1 MNQSP
6 DERSP
11 LSGTAADQSLADQ
24 GIAASGVGGSGNSP
38 ARWPLWLGMAISI
51 LCLLA
56 SIGIGGTILH
66 NQVSL
71 EDRTRDDAVWSIY
84 KLDREAV
91 SLSSSIARYRVAGPA
106 DRASIW
112 NEVLQNYELL
122 YSRTYIFRRGDF
134 QRHLMTL
141 PAVPLLADELMS
153 QIEYLDLRLEK
164 WRHGPVFEGT
174 GPVQG
179 AQADDASA
187 DIDAAQRSQ
196 VLGPEGRE
204 AAEFQQ
210 LSDALGDT
218 TQTLLLRV
226 RARLAEELAHERQSR
241 DSLVQLMLLLLALM
255 LLATLM
261 VCRQVW
267 LQARGREQAR
277 LQMLAMSSALKHE
290 AARAEQASRAKS
302 EFLAT
307 MSHEIRT
314 PLNGVIGMSELLL
327 AEPLQ
332 SSAHRYAS
340 SLRDSGEV
348 LMGLVDDVLDFSKIE
363 AGKLSV
369 ERRPFELHTAIDGV
383 IDLLLPQMDSTRIVF
398 DDRRSAQLPEQVMG
412 DSVRLRQVLLNLLSN
427 AFKFTEQGR
436 VCLLVEALPAGRVR
450 FEVDDTGIGVS
461 EEQAAQLFEPFTQG
475 DASTARRFG
484 GTGLGL
490 SISRRLVELMG
501 GRLGLKQRP
510 GKGAC
515 FWFELP
521 LPRAAALKRP
531 AFTSAPLPLSRG
543 EHVLVVDDNHINR
556 EVAHSMLSGLGYTV
570 TTVDSGEAAL
580 AWYAR
585 QRDTV
590 LVLLDLRMP
599 GLDGFAVARRWRAM
613 EHSDRRAP
621 SLIVAMTANVAAGE
635 RARCLSAGMNDFLS
649 KPIRRQQLASML
661 ARWQSGSQDLGEWR
675 VNALASTQ
683 PFDPIN
689 YSPTTERPPH
699 FEAPPETGEA
709 LARAASLLAS
719 LDSPAARRRMIHEA
733 QARATEAEA
742 EAETETEAEAEADKV
757 SEPSAAGPI
766 ERREPE
772 GKGESEGEGERERE
786 GAEGGH
792 TRMNTGESWTSGG
805 SAAELAQA
813 ATPALRD
820 ELDADSIAALEAAFE
835 EQLEQQSQRLSRT
848 VDHMDLKQLQHEAHL
863 LKGSAA
869 TLDHDLLRDAALQ
882 LELLLASDTPR
893 TRIEAA
899 VAALLAEIRDHR
911 IAHDAG
917 QAWR

>member
-204 AAEFQQ
+204 AAEFQK
-210 LSDALGDT
+210 LSDALADT

-709 LARAASLLAS
+709 LARAASLVAS
-719 LDSPAARRRMIHEA
+719 LDSPAARRRMIHEV

-742 EAETETEAEAEADKV
+742 EAETEAEADKV
-757 SEPSAAGPI
+757 SEPAAADRV

-772 GKGESEGEGERERE
+772 GEGERE
-786 GAEGGH
+786 GADGGY
-792 TRMNTGESWTSGG
+792 TRMNTEESWTSGG

-813 ATPALRD
+813 ATPALQD

-835 EQLEQQSQRLSRT
+835 EQLEQQSQRLSRA

-899 VAALLAEIRDHR
+899 VAALLAEISDHR

>member
-204 AAEFQQ
+204 AAEFQK
-210 LSDALGDT
+210 LSDALADT

-277 LQMLAMSSALKHE
+277 QQMLAMSSALKHE

-683 PFDPIN
+683 PFDPIS

-699 FEAPPETGEA
+699 FEAPPVTGEA
-709 LARAASLLAS
+709 LARAASLVAS
-719 LDSPAARRRMIHEA
+719 LDSPASRRRMIHEA

-742 EAETETEAEAEADKV
+742 EAETEAEADKV
-757 SEPSAAGPI
+757 SEPSAADRV
-766 ERREPE
+766 ERREYA
-772 GKGESEGEGERERE
+772 GEDESERE
-786 GAEGGH
+786 GEEGGH
-792 TRMNTGESWTSGG
+792 TSMNTREAWTSGG

-835 EQLEQQSQRLSRT
+835 EQLEQQSQRLSRA

-917 QAWR
+917 QTWR

>member
-1 MNQSP
+1 MTWSHAVNQSP

-24 GIAASGVGGSGNSP
+24 GIAASGVAGSGNAP

-91 SLSSSIARYRVAGPA
+91 SLSSSIARFRVAGPA

-153 QIEYLDLRLEK
+153 QIEYLDLRLKK
-164 WRHGPVFEGT
+164 WRHGPVFEGS

-179 AQADDASA
+179 AQADDAFP
-187 DIDAAQRSQ
+187 DNDAAQRSQ

-210 LSDALGDT
+210 LSDALADT

-277 LQMLAMSSALKHE
+277 QQMLAMSSALKHE

-501 GRLGLKQRP
+501 GRLGLKHRP

-709 LARAASLLAS
+709 LARAASLVAS

-733 QARATEAEA
+733 QTRATEAEA
-742 EAETETEAEAEADKV
+742 ETETEAEADKV
-757 SEPSAAGPI
+757 SEPSAADRI

-772 GKGESEGEGERERE
+772 GEGERE
-786 GAEGGH
+786 GADGGH

-835 EQLEQQSQRLSRT
+835 EQLEQQSQRLSRA

>member
-179 AQADDASA
+179 AQADDALP
-187 DIDAAQRSQ
+187 DNDAAQRSQ

-521 LPRAAALKRP
+521 LPRTAALKRP

-683 PFDPIN
+683 PFDPIS

-699 FEAPPETGEA
+699 FEAPPVTGEA
-709 LARAASLLAS
+709 LARAASLVAS

-742 EAETETEAEAEADKV
+742 EAETETEAEAEADKA

-772 GKGESEGEGERERE
+772 GKGESEGEGERE

-792 TRMNTGESWTSGG
+792 TSMNTREAWTSGG
-805 SAAELAQA
+805 SAAELAQSV
-813 ATPALRD
+813 TPALRD

-835 EQLEQQSQRLSRT
+835 EQLEQQSQRLSRA

>member
-24 GIAASGVGGSGNSP
+24 GIAASGVAGSGNAP

-91 SLSSSIARYRVAGPA
+91 SLSSSIARFRVAGPA

-164 WRHGPVFEGT
+164 WRHGPVFEGS

-210 LSDALGDT
+210 LSDALADT

-277 LQMLAMSSALKHE
+277 QQMLAMSSALKHE

-501 GRLGLKQRP
+501 GRLGLKHRP

-709 LARAASLLAS
+709 LARAASLVAS

-733 QARATEAEA
+733 QTRATEAEA
-742 EAETETEAEAEADKV
+742 EAETETEAEADKV
-757 SEPSAAGPI
+757 SEPSAADRI

-772 GKGESEGEGERERE
+772 GEGERE
-786 GAEGGH
+786 GADGGH

-835 EQLEQQSQRLSRT
+835 EQLEQQSQRLSRA

>member
-196 VLGPEGRE
+196 VLGPEGRD
-204 AAEFQQ
+204 AAEFQK
-210 LSDALGDT
+210 LSDALADT

-689 YSPTTERPPH
+689 YSPTTERPPR

-709 LARAASLLAS
+709 LARAASLVAS

-742 EAETETEAEAEADKV
+742 ETETEAEADKV
-757 SEPSAAGPI
+757 SEPSAADRV
-766 ERREPE
+766 ERREYA
-772 GKGESEGEGERERE
+772 GEDESERE
-786 GAEGGH
+786 GEEGGH
-792 TRMNTGESWTSGG
+792 TSMRTGESWTSGG
-805 SAAELAQA
+805 SAAELAQSV
-813 ATPALRD
+813 TPALRD

-835 EQLEQQSQRLSRT
+835 EQLEQQSQRLSRA

>member
-1 MNQSP
+1 
-6 DERSP
+6 
-11 LSGTAADQSLADQ
+11 
-24 GIAASGVGGSGNSP
+24 
-38 ARWPLWLGMAISI
+38 MAISI

-179 AQADDASA
+179 AQADDAFP
-187 DIDAAQRSQ
+187 DNDAAQRSQ

-204 AAEFQQ
+204 AAEFQK
-210 LSDALGDT
+210 LSDALADT

-436 VCLLVEALPAGRVR
+436 VCLLVEALPAGRVC

-461 EEQAAQLFEPFTQG
+461 EEQAAQLFEPFSQG

-556 EVAHSMLSGLGYTV
+556 EVAHSMLSSLGYTV

-709 LARAASLLAS
+709 LARAASLVAS

-733 QARATEAEA
+733 QARSTES
-742 EAETETEAEAEADKV
+742 EAEADKV

-772 GKGESEGEGERERE
+772 GEDEDESEGKRE
-786 GAEGGH
+786 GTEGGH
-792 TRMNTGESWTSGG
+792 TSMNTREAWTSGG

-813 ATPALRD
+813 VTPALRD

-835 EQLEQQSQRLSRT
+835 EQLEQQSQRLSRA
-848 VDHMDLKQLQHEAHL
+848 VEHMDLKQLQHEAHL

>member
-91 SLSSSIARYRVAGPA
+91 SLSSSIARYRVGGPA

-179 AQADDASA
+179 AQADDASV
-187 DIDAAQRSQ
+187 DDAAQSSQ

-204 AAEFQQ
+204 AAEFQK

-683 PFDPIN
+683 PFDPIS

-699 FEAPPETGEA
+699 FEAPPVTGEA
-709 LARAASLLAS
+709 LARAASLVAS

-733 QARATEAEA
+733 QARATEGEA
-742 EAETETEAEAEADKV
+742 EAETEAEADKV
-757 SEPSAAGPI
+757 SEPSAADRV
-766 ERREPE
+766 ERREYA
-772 GKGESEGEGERERE
+772 GEDESERE
-786 GAEGGH
+786 GADGGH
-792 TRMNTGESWTSGG
+792 TRMNTGEAWTSGG

-835 EQLEQQSQRLSRT
+835 EQLEQQSQRLSRA

>member
-24 GIAASGVGGSGNSP
+24 GIAASGVAGSGNAP

-91 SLSSSIARYRVAGPA
+91 SLSSSIARFRVAGPA

-153 QIEYLDLRLEK
+153 QIEYLDLRLKK
-164 WRHGPVFEGT
+164 WRHGPVFEGS

-179 AQADDASA
+179 AQADDAFP
-187 DIDAAQRSQ
+187 DNDAAQRSQ

-204 AAEFQQ
+204 AAEFQH
-210 LSDALGDT
+210 LSDALADT

-277 LQMLAMSSALKHE
+277 QQMLAMSSALKHE

-501 GRLGLKQRP
+501 GRLGLKHRP

-709 LARAASLLAS
+709 LARAASLVAS

-733 QARATEAEA
+733 QTRATEAEA
-742 EAETETEAEAEADKV
+742 ETETEAEADKV
-757 SEPSAAGPI
+757 SEPSAADRI

-772 GKGESEGEGERERE
+772 GEGERE
-786 GAEGGH
+786 GADGGH

-835 EQLEQQSQRLSRT
+835 EQLEQQSQRLSRA

>member
-1 MNQSP
+1 
-6 DERSP
+6 
-11 LSGTAADQSLADQ
+11 
-24 GIAASGVGGSGNSP
+24 
-38 ARWPLWLGMAISI
+38 MAISI

-153 QIEYLDLRLEK
+153 QIEYLDLRLEN

-179 AQADDASA
+179 AQADDASV
-187 DIDAAQRSQ
+187 DDAAQRSQ

-699 FEAPPETGEA
+699 FEAPPVTGEA
-709 LARAASLLAS
+709 LARAASLVAS

-733 QARATEAEA
+733 QARATEGEA
-742 EAETETEAEAEADKV
+742 EAETEAEADKV
-757 SEPSAAGPI
+757 SEPSAADRV
-766 ERREPE
+766 ERREYA
-772 GKGESEGEGERERE
+772 GEDESERE
-786 GAEGGH
+786 GADGGH
-792 TRMNTGESWTSGG
+792 TRMNTGEAWTSGG

-835 EQLEQQSQRLSRT
+835 EQLEQQSQRLSRA

>member
-1 MNQSP
+1 MTWSHAVNQSP

-204 AAEFQQ
+204 AAEFQK
-210 LSDALGDT
+210 LSDALADT

-277 LQMLAMSSALKHE
+277 QQMLAMSSALKHE

-683 PFDPIN
+683 PFDPIS

-699 FEAPPETGEA
+699 FEAPPVTGEA
-709 LARAASLLAS
+709 LARAASLVAS
-719 LDSPAARRRMIHEA
+719 LDSPASRRRMIHEA

-742 EAETETEAEAEADKV
+742 EAETEAEADKV
-757 SEPSAAGPI
+757 SEPSAADRV
-766 ERREPE
+766 ERREYA
-772 GKGESEGEGERERE
+772 GEDESERE
-786 GAEGGH
+786 GEEGGH
-792 TRMNTGESWTSGG
+792 TSMNTREAWTSGG

-835 EQLEQQSQRLSRT
+835 EQLEQQSQRLSRA

-917 QAWR
+917 QTWR

>member
-1 MNQSP
+1 
-6 DERSP
+6 
-11 LSGTAADQSLADQ
+11 
-24 GIAASGVGGSGNSP
+24 
-38 ARWPLWLGMAISI
+38 MAISI

-226 RARLAEELAHERQSR
+226 RARLAEELARERQSR

-709 LARAASLLAS
+709 LARAASLVAS

-766 ERREPE
+766 ERREHA
-772 GKGESEGEGERERE
+772 GEDESERE
-786 GAEGGH
+786 GAEGGAH
-792 TRMNTGESWTSGG
+792 EHEHRGVVDIWRLSGG
-805 SAAELAQA
+805 AC
-813 ATPALRD
+813 T
-820 ELDADSIAALEAAFE
+820 
-835 EQLEQQSQRLSRT
+835 
-848 VDHMDLKQLQHEAHL
+848 
-863 LKGSAA
+863 G
-869 TLDHDLLRDAALQ
+869 RDAC
-882 LELLLASDTPR
+882 
-893 TRIEAA
+893 AA
-899 VAALLAEIRDHR
+899 
-911 IAHDAG
+911 G
-917 QAWR
+917 

>member
-11 LSGTAADQSLADQ
+11 HSGTAADQSFADQ

-179 AQADDASA
+179 AQADDASV
-187 DIDAAQRSQ
+187 DDAAQRSQ

-277 LQMLAMSSALKHE
+277 QQMLAMSSALKHE

-683 PFDPIN
+683 PFDPIS

-699 FEAPPETGEA
+699 FEAPPVTGEA
-709 LARAASLLAS
+709 LARAASLVAS
-719 LDSPAARRRMIHEA
+719 LDSPASRRRMIHEA

-742 EAETETEAEAEADKV
+742 EAETEAEADKV
-757 SEPSAAGPI
+757 SEPSAADRV
-766 ERREPE
+766 ERREYA
-772 GKGESEGEGERERE
+772 GEDESERE
-786 GAEGGH
+786 GEEGGH
-792 TRMNTGESWTSGG
+792 TSMNTREAWTSGG

-835 EQLEQQSQRLSRT
+835 EQLEQQSQRLSRA

-917 QAWR
+917 QTWR

>member
-1 MNQSP
+1 
-6 DERSP
+6 
-11 LSGTAADQSLADQ
+11 
-24 GIAASGVGGSGNSP
+24 
-38 ARWPLWLGMAISI
+38 MAISI

-226 RARLAEELAHERQSR
+226 RARLAEELARERQSR

-709 LARAASLLAS
+709 LARAASLVAS

-766 ERREPE
+766 ERREHA
-772 GKGESEGEGERERE
+772 GEDESERE

-792 TRMNTGESWTSGG
+792 TSMNTGESWTSGG

-835 EQLEQQSQRLSRT
+835 EQLEQQSQRLSRA

>member
-11 LSGTAADQSLADQ
+11 HSGTAADQSFADQ

-153 QIEYLDLRLEK
+153 QIEYLDLRLEN

-179 AQADDASA
+179 AQADDASV
-187 DIDAAQRSQ
+187 DDAAQRSQ

-398 DDRRSAQLPEQVMG
+398 DDRRSPQLPEQVMG

-709 LARAASLLAS
+709 LARAASLVAS

-733 QARATEAEA
+733 QARATEGEA
-742 EAETETEAEAEADKV
+742 EAETEAEADKV
-757 SEPSAAGPI
+757 SEPSAADRV
-766 ERREPE
+766 ERREYA
-772 GKGESEGEGERERE
+772 GEDESERE
-786 GAEGGH
+786 GADGGH
-792 TRMNTGESWTSGG
+792 TRMNTGEAWTSGG

-835 EQLEQQSQRLSRT
+835 EQLEQQSQRLSRA

>member
-226 RARLAEELAHERQSR
+226 RARLAEELARERQSR

-709 LARAASLLAS
+709 LARAASLVAS

-766 ERREPE
+766 ERREHA
-772 GKGESEGEGERERE
+772 GEDESERE
-786 GAEGGH
+786 GAEGGAH
-792 TRMNTGESWTSGG
+792 EHEHRGVVDIWRLSGG
-805 SAAELAQA
+805 AC
-813 ATPALRD
+813 T
-820 ELDADSIAALEAAFE
+820 
-835 EQLEQQSQRLSRT
+835 
-848 VDHMDLKQLQHEAHL
+848 
-863 LKGSAA
+863 G
-869 TLDHDLLRDAALQ
+869 RDAC
-882 LELLLASDTPR
+882 
-893 TRIEAA
+893 AA
-899 VAALLAEIRDHR
+899 
-911 IAHDAG
+911 G
-917 QAWR
+917 

>member
-24 GIAASGVGGSGNSP
+24 GIAASGVTGSGNSP

-210 LSDALGDT
+210 LSDALADT

-689 YSPTTERPPH
+689 YSPTTERPPR

-709 LARAASLLAS
+709 LARAASLVAS

-742 EAETETEAEAEADKV
+742 EAEADKV
-757 SEPSAAGPI
+757 SEPSATGPI

-772 GKGESEGEGERERE
+772 GKGESEGEGEREK
-786 GAEGGH
+786 GGH
-792 TRMNTGESWTSGG
+792 TSMNTRESWTSGG

-835 EQLEQQSQRLSRT
+835 EQLEQQSQRLSRA

>member
-91 SLSSSIARYRVAGPA
+91 SLSSSIARFRVAGPA

-179 AQADDASA
+179 AQAD
-187 DIDAAQRSQ
+187 DAAQRSQ

-531 AFTSAPLPLSRG
+531 VFTSAPLPLSRG

-709 LARAASLLAS
+709 LARAASLVAS

-742 EAETETEAEAEADKV
+742 EAETETEAEADKV

-772 GKGESEGEGERERE
+772 GKSEGEGERE

-792 TRMNTGESWTSGG
+792 TSMRTGESWTSGG

-835 EQLEQQSQRLSRT
+835 EQLEQQSQRLSRA

>member
-1 MNQSP
+1 
-6 DERSP
+6 
-11 LSGTAADQSLADQ
+11 
-24 GIAASGVGGSGNSP
+24 
-38 ARWPLWLGMAISI
+38 MAISI

-179 AQADDASA
+179 AQADDAFP
-187 DIDAAQRSQ
+187 DNDAAQRSQ

-204 AAEFQQ
+204 AAEFQK
-210 LSDALGDT
+210 LSDALADT

-689 YSPTTERPPH
+689 YSPTTERLPH

-709 LARAASLLAS
+709 LARAASLVAS

-742 EAETETEAEAEADKV
+742 EAETETESEADKV

-766 ERREPE
+766 ERREHA
-772 GKGESEGEGERERE
+772 GKGESERGGS
-786 GAEGGH
+786 GGGH

-805 SAAELAQA
+805 SAAELAQSV
-813 ATPALRD
+813 TPALRD

-835 EQLEQQSQRLSRT
+835 EQLEQQSQRLSRA
-848 VDHMDLKQLQHEAHL
+848 VEHMDLKQLQHEAHL

-911 IAHDAG
+911 IAQDAG

>member
-1 MNQSP
+1 
-6 DERSP
+6 
-11 LSGTAADQSLADQ
+11 
-24 GIAASGVGGSGNSP
+24 
-38 ARWPLWLGMAISI
+38 MAISI

-153 QIEYLDLRLEK
+153 QIEYLDLRLEN

-179 AQADDASA
+179 AQADDASV
-187 DIDAAQRSQ
+187 DDAAQRSQ

-398 DDRRSAQLPEQVMG
+398 DDRRSPQLPEQVMG

-661 ARWQSGSQDLGEWR
+661 ASWQSGSQDLGEWR

-683 PFDPIN
+683 PFDPIS

-699 FEAPPETGEA
+699 FEAPPVTGEA
-709 LARAASLLAS
+709 LARAASLVAS

-733 QARATEAEA
+733 QARATEGEA
-742 EAETETEAEAEADKV
+742 EAETEAEADKV
-757 SEPSAAGPI
+757 SEPSAADRV
-766 ERREPE
+766 ERREYA
-772 GKGESEGEGERERE
+772 GEDESERE
-786 GAEGGH
+786 GADGGH
-792 TRMNTGESWTSGG
+792 TRMNTGEAWTSGG

-835 EQLEQQSQRLSRT
+835 EQLEQQSQRLSRA

>member
-1 MNQSP
+1 VNQSP

-210 LSDALGDT
+210 LSDALDDT

-683 PFDPIN
+683 PFDPIS

-699 FEAPPETGEA
+699 FEAPPVTGEA
-709 LARAASLLAS
+709 LARAASLVAS

-742 EAETETEAEAEADKV
+742 EAETEAEADKV
-757 SEPSAAGPI
+757 SEPSAADRV
-766 ERREPE
+766 ERREYA
-772 GKGESEGEGERERE
+772 GEDESERE
-786 GAEGGH
+786 GADGGH
-792 TRMNTGESWTSGG
+792 TRMNTGEAWTSGG

-835 EQLEQQSQRLSRT
+835 EQLEQQSQRLSRA

-899 VAALLAEIRDHR
+899 VAALLAKIRDHR

>member
-11 LSGTAADQSLADQ
+11 LSGTAADQSFADQ

-91 SLSSSIARYRVAGPA
+91 SLSSSIARFRVAGPA

-112 NEVLQNYELL
+112 NEVLKNYELL

-179 AQADDASA
+179 AQSDDASTG
-187 DIDAAQRSQ
+187 DAAQRSQ

-369 ERRPFELHTAIDGV
+369 ERRPFELHAAIDGV

-683 PFDPIN
+683 PFDPIS

-709 LARAASLLAS
+709 LARAASLVAS

-733 QARATEAEA
+733 QARATEG
-742 EAETETEAEAEADKV
+742 EAEAEADKV
-757 SEPSAAGPI
+757 SEPAAAGPI

-772 GKGESEGEGERERE
+772 GEGESEGERV
-786 GAEGGH
+786 GAEGGY
-792 TRMNTGESWTSGG
+792 TSMNTVESWTSGG

-813 ATPALRD
+813 VTPALRD

-835 EQLEQQSQRLSRT
+835 EQLKQQSQRLSRA

>member
-11 LSGTAADQSLADQ
+11 LSGTAADQSFADQ

-204 AAEFQQ
+204 AAEFQK
-210 LSDALGDT
+210 LSDALADT

-709 LARAASLLAS
+709 LARAASLVAS

-742 EAETETEAEAEADKV
+742 ETEAEADKV
-757 SEPSAAGPI
+757 SEPSAVGPI

-772 GKGESEGEGERERE
+772 GKGESEGEGEREGE
-786 GAEGGH
+786 KVGH
-792 TRMNTGESWTSGG
+792 TRMNTGESWTSGR

-835 EQLEQQSQRLSRT
+835 EQLEQQSQRLSRA

>member
-6 DERSP
+6 GERSP
-11 LSGTAADQSLADQ
+11 ISGTAADQSFADQ
-24 GIAASGVGGSGNSP
+24 GIVASDVAASGNPPV
-38 ARWPLWLGMAISI
+38 RWPLWLGMAISI

-91 SLSSSIARYRVAGPA
+91 SLSSSMARYRVAGPA

-164 WRHGPVFEGT
+164 WRHGPVFEGA
-174 GPVQG
+174 GPVQA
-179 AQADDASA
+179 AQTDDASA
-187 DIDAAQRSQ
+187 GSDASAGNGAAQRSR

-255 LLATLM
+255 LLATVM
-261 VCRQVW
+261 VCRQIW

-277 LQMLAMSSALKHE
+277 QQMLAMSSALKHE

-501 GRLGLKQRP
+501 GRLGIRQRP

-531 AFTSAPLPLSRG
+531 ALSSTPLPISRG

-585 QRDTV
+585 QPDTV

-683 PFDPIN
+683 PFDPIS

-709 LARAASLLAS
+709 LARAASLVAS
-719 LDSPAARRRMIHEA
+719 LDSPAARRRMIQEA

-742 EAETETEAEAEADKV
+742 EAETETKAGKV
-757 SEPSAAGPI
+757 SESSAAGPI

-772 GKGESEGEGERERE
+772 GERE
-786 GAEGGH
+786 GIDGGD
-792 TRMNTGESWTSGG
+792 TSMNTGESWMSGG
-805 SAAELAQA
+805 SAAALAQSV
-813 ATPALRD
+813 TPALRD
-820 ELDADSIAALEAAFE
+820 ELDADSIAALETAFE
-835 EQLEQQSQRLSRT
+835 EQLEQQSQRLSRA

-911 IAHDAG
+911 SAD
-917 QAWR
+917 QAEGARYP

>member
-196 VLGPEGRE
+196 VLGPGGHE

-226 RARLAEELAHERQSR
+226 RARLAEELAHEHQSR

-369 ERRPFELHTAIDGV
+369 ERRPCELHTAIDGV

-699 FEAPPETGEA
+699 FEAPPVTGEA
-709 LARAASLLAS
+709 LARAASLVAS

-742 EAETETEAEAEADKV
+742 EAETETEAEADKV
-757 SEPSAAGPI
+757 SEPSAADRV
-766 ERREPE
+766 ERREYA
-772 GKGESEGEGERERE
+772 GEDESERE
-786 GAEGGH
+786 GEEGGH
-792 TRMNTGESWTSGG
+792 TSMRTGEAWTSGG

-835 EQLEQQSQRLSRT
+835 EQLEQQSQRLSRA

>member
-226 RARLAEELAHERQSR
+226 RARLAEELARERQSR

-709 LARAASLLAS
+709 LARAASLVAS

-766 ERREPE
+766 ERREHA
-772 GKGESEGEGERERE
+772 GEDESERE

-792 TRMNTGESWTSGG
+792 TSMNTGESWTSGG

-835 EQLEQQSQRLSRT
+835 EQLEQQSQRLSRA

>member
-11 LSGTAADQSLADQ
+11 HSGTAADQSFADQ

-153 QIEYLDLRLEK
+153 QIEYLDLRLEN

-179 AQADDASA
+179 AQADDASV
-187 DIDAAQRSQ
+187 DDAAQRSQ

-398 DDRRSAQLPEQVMG
+398 DDRRSPQLPEQVMG

-450 FEVDDTGIGVS
+450 FEGDDTGIGVS

-683 PFDPIN
+683 PFDPIS

-709 LARAASLLAS
+709 LARAASLVAS

-733 QARATEAEA
+733 QARATEGEA
-742 EAETETEAEAEADKV
+742 EAETEAEADKV
-757 SEPSAAGPI
+757 SEPSAADRV
-766 ERREPE
+766 ERREYA
-772 GKGESEGEGERERE
+772 GEDESERE
-786 GAEGGH
+786 GADGGH
-792 TRMNTGESWTSGG
+792 TRMNTGEAWTSGG

-835 EQLEQQSQRLSRT
+835 EQLEQQSQRLSRA

-911 IAHDAG
+911 IANDAG

>member
-11 LSGTAADQSLADQ
+11 LSGTAADQSFADQ
-24 GIAASGVGGSGNSP
+24 GIAASGVTGSGNSP

-179 AQADDASA
+179 AQADDAAA

-204 AAEFQQ
+204 AAEFQK
-210 LSDALGDT
+210 LSDALADT

-501 GRLGLKQRP
+501 GRLGLKHRP

-689 YSPTTERPPH
+689 YFPTTERPPH

-709 LARAASLLAS
+709 LARAASLVAS

-733 QARATEAEA
+733 QTRATEAEA
-742 EAETETEAEAEADKV
+742 ETETEAEADKV
-757 SEPSAAGPI
+757 SEPSAADRI

-772 GKGESEGEGERERE
+772 GEGERE
-786 GAEGGH
+786 GADGGH

-835 EQLEQQSQRLSRT
+835 EQLEQQSQRLSRA

-863 LKGSAA
+863 LQGSAA

>member
-1 MNQSP
+1 VNQSP

-204 AAEFQQ
+204 AAEFQK
-210 LSDALGDT
+210 LSDALADT

-277 LQMLAMSSALKHE
+277 QQMLAMSSALKHE

-683 PFDPIN
+683 PFDPIS

-699 FEAPPETGEA
+699 FEAPPVTGEA
-709 LARAASLLAS
+709 LARAASLVAS
-719 LDSPAARRRMIHEA
+719 LDSPASRRRMIHEA

-742 EAETETEAEAEADKV
+742 EAETEAEADKV
-757 SEPSAAGPI
+757 SEPSAADRV
-766 ERREPE
+766 ERREYA
-772 GKGESEGEGERERE
+772 GEDESERE
-786 GAEGGH
+786 GEEGGH
-792 TRMNTGESWTSGG
+792 TSMNTREAWTSGG

-835 EQLEQQSQRLSRT
+835 EQLEQQSQRLSRA

-917 QAWR
+917 QTWR

>member
-1 MNQSP
+1 
-6 DERSP
+6 
-11 LSGTAADQSLADQ
+11 
-24 GIAASGVGGSGNSP
+24 
-38 ARWPLWLGMAISI
+38 MAISI

-164 WRHGPVFEGT
+164 WRHGPVFVGT

-179 AQADDASA
+179 AQADDAFP
-187 DIDAAQRSQ
+187 DNDAAQRSQ

-204 AAEFQQ
+204 AAEFQK
-210 LSDALGDT
+210 LSDALADT

-709 LARAASLLAS
+709 LARAASLVAS

-742 EAETETEAEAEADKV
+742 ETEAEADKV
-757 SEPSAAGPI
+757 SEPSAVGPI

-772 GKGESEGEGERERE
+772 GKGESEGEGEREGE
-786 GAEGGH
+786 KVGH

-835 EQLEQQSQRLSRT
+835 EQLEQQSQRLSRA

-893 TRIEAA
+893 ARIEAA

>member
-1 MNQSP
+1 VNQSP

-11 LSGTAADQSLADQ
+11 HSGTAADQSFADQ

-153 QIEYLDLRLEK
+153 QIEYLDLRLEN

-179 AQADDASA
+179 AQADDASV
-187 DIDAAQRSQ
+187 DDAAQRSQ

-398 DDRRSAQLPEQVMG
+398 DDRRSPQLPEQVMG

-683 PFDPIN
+683 PFDPIS

-699 FEAPPETGEA
+699 FEAPPVTGEA
-709 LARAASLLAS
+709 LARAASLVAS

-733 QARATEAEA
+733 QARATEGEA
-742 EAETETEAEAEADKV
+742 EAETEAEADKV
-757 SEPSAAGPI
+757 SEPSAADRV
-766 ERREPE
+766 ERREYA
-772 GKGESEGEGERERE
+772 GEDESERE
-786 GAEGGH
+786 GADGGH
-792 TRMNTGESWTSGG
+792 TRMNTGEAWTSGG

-835 EQLEQQSQRLSRT
+835 EQLEQQSQRLSRA